1 MVSSMSVK
9 TFVWLMLVTPIPYA
23 ARLTKVLI
31 VNVTIMLCQVMVLLL
46 VYATMLKVYIIAI
59 TCQVIV
65 VLYQRKWDAL

>member
-1 MVSSMSVK
+1 MAYVSD
-9 TFVWLMLVTPIPYA
+9 PIPYA

-59 TCQVIV
+59 TCQVTV
-65 VLYQRKWDAL
+65 ALYQRKWDAL